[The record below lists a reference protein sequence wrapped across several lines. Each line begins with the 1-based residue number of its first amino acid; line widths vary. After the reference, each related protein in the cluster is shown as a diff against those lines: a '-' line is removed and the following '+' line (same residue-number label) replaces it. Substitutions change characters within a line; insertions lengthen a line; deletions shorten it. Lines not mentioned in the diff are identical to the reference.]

1 MDYRYDEIQGR
12 DMARRQSIF
21 ALFKVFTRRQTY
33 FNLAYLLAA
42 FPLGLFYFVFLVTC
56 LSVGLGTAILG
67 VGFVLLI
74 ATMLA
79 AWGFAT
85 FERELAMWWLNV
97 RIAPMAVRPPPGASL
112 WQRFVRM
119 LRNPVTWKGLAYLL
133 VEFPFGVFS
142 FACVVALLSAA
153 VSLLVSPVIYL
164 VTLALDHGQT
174 DPFQFRLGPDIVI
187 SGLSAPLLIVVTLA
201 LSVLGFI
208 LLIGA
213 LHAFNG
219 LAYLWGQ
226 FARLMLG
233 MNESARR
240 LAEAQATAARERTR
254 AERADQSRRE
264 LIVNVSHEL
273 RTPIA
278 NISGHVESLLM
289 SEGQGAGEENGE
301 SGENTRHYLE
311 IVAREAERL
320 SSLVDDL
327 LALARADADELKLD
341 VRPIAASDVVE
352 EVYQSLAPL
361 AMRDRQVKVVH
372 SIAPDLPPA
381 LADRAR
387 LAQVLLNLV
396 RNAITYTPSGGIVS
410 ISLSRED
417 ADHLAITVA
426 DTGIGIPPEDLARVF
441 DRFYRTDVSR
451 TRASGGFGLGLSIAR
466 DLVQAMGGSIS
477 AASAPGEGSQ
487 FRVVLR
493 AAP

>member
-1 MDYRYDEIQGR
+1 MDYRYDEIQSR
-12 DMARRQSIF
+12 SVARRQSRF
-21 ALFKVFTRRQTY
+21 ALLSVFVRRQTY
-33 FNLAYLLAA
+33 FNLAYLIAA
-42 FPLGLFYFVFLVTC
+42 FPLGLFYFVVLVNC
-56 LSVGLGTAILG
+56 FSVGLGTAIIG
-67 VGFVLLI
+67 VGFLLLVATLLI
-74 ATMLA
+74 

-97 RIAPMAVRPPPGASL
+97 RIAPMAPPVPSEVSL
-112 WQRFVRM
+112 WNRFVLM
-119 LRNPVTWKGLAYLL
+119 LRNPVTWKGLAYVL

-142 FACVVALLSAA
+142 FACVVSLLSVA
-153 VSLLVSPVIYL
+153 VGFLLSPVIYL
-164 VTLALDHGQT
+164 MSLALNHGPSDQ
-174 DPFQFRLGPDIVI
+174 FQLRLVFGIVI
-187 SGLSAPLLIVVTLA
+187 SGLNVPLSMVATLV

-213 LHAFNG
+213 LYAFNG
-219 LAYLWGQ
+219 LAFVWGQ
-226 FARLMLG
+226 FARVMLG
-233 MNESARR
+233 MNENAQR
-240 LAEAQATAARERTR
+240 LAEARATATRERTR

-289 SEGQGAGEENGE
+289 SEGQGAND
-301 SGENTRHYLE
+301 ENTRHYLE
-311 IVAREAERL
+311 IVEREAERL

-341 VRPIAASDVVE
+341 VRPIAAGDVVE

-361 AMRDRQVKVVH
+361 AMRDRQVKVVR
-372 SIAPDLPPA
+372 SVAPELPLA
-381 LADRAR
+381 LADRDR

-396 RNAITYTPSGGIVS
+396 RNAIIYTPSGGIVS
-410 ISLSRED
+410 ISLSRAD
-417 ADHLAITVA
+417 ASHLAITVA
-426 DTGIGIPPEDLARVF
+426 DTGIGIPPDDLARVF
-441 DRFYRTDVSR
+441 DRFYRTDASR

-487 FRVVLR
+487 FRIVLGT
-493 AAP
+493 A